1 MALST
6 EWREAR
12 AVESIAGRAA
22 AYGMPGETA
31 DGNDIADVHRVAA
44 AAIERAREGGG
55 PTLIEAATYRRTQH
69 SVRTNLRE
77 LRDPGEAEEWT
88 RRDPVLQVESVLT
101 EQGVQAGALQAA
113 RAAIDADL
121 EDAIGWAQAEQVLD
135 EGDLAAFVYTGSAHA
150 YPAPAASER
159 ALDFYGAVSEALR
172 LEMEADESVIVLG
185 EDVGRLG
192 GIFRATQGLWEQFG
206 EARVRNTPISE
217 GGFTGPPSVRR
228 SAACAP
234 SSSCRSSTS

>member
-1 MALST
+1 ML
-6 EWREAR
+6 
-12 AVESIAGRAA
+12 
-22 AYGMPGETA
+22 
-31 DGNDIADVHRVAA
+31 H
-44 AAIERAREGGG
+44 
-55 PTLIEAATYRRTQH
+55 
-69 SVRTNLRE
+69 
-77 LRDPGEAEEWT
+77 
-88 RRDPVLQVESVLT
+88 VESVLT

-113 RAAIDADL
+113 RAAIDTDL

-192 GIFRATQGLWEQFG
+192 GIFHATQGLWEQFG
-206 EARVRNTPISE
+206 EAARAQHADFRGRVHRP
-217 GGFTGPPSVRR
+217 RR
-228 SAACAP
+228 RCGARAACAP